1 MDEVTNFL
9 KIESDCRPGAIAQ
22 SLALQE
28 PKYQETA
35 AYCHFGRQPESRNC
49 IKFLEGKMPRISK
62 ALLYEYAP
70 SSLEEQRLPHQIGTV
85 LQTSWI
91 FIPALRSPPRAKSG
105 FNPQRNGP
113 MVIQW

>member
-49 IKFLEGKMPRISK
+49 ISKLGTAFLRNRCGQ
-62 ALLYEYAP
+62 AAA
-70 SSLEEQRLPHQIGTV
+70 SLRG
-85 LQTSWI
+85 
-91 FIPALRSPPRAKSG
+91 
-105 FNPQRNGP
+105 
-113 MVIQW
+113 

>member
-49 IKFLEGKMPRISK
+49 IKFLEGENAKDLKKYSSMNTHQA
-62 ALLYEYAP
+62 ALK
-70 SSLEEQRLPHQIGTV
+70 SSNFLT
-85 LQTSWI
+85 
-91 FIPALRSPPRAKSG
+91 K
-105 FNPQRNGP
+105 
-113 MVIQW
+113 

>member
-49 IKFLEGKMPRISK
+49 IKFLEGKNAKDLKNSNLR
-62 ALLYEYAP
+62 AAT
-70 SSLEEQRLPHQIGTV
+70 SSPTGTV
-85 LQTSWI
+85 LQKQ
-91 FIPALRSPPRAKSG
+91 PGGQLPRE
-105 FNPQRNGP
+105 P
-113 MVIQW
+113 